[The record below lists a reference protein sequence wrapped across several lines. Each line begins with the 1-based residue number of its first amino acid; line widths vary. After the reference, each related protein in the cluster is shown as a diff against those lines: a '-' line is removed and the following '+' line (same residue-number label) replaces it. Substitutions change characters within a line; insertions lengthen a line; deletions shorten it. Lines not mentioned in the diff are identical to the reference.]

1 MTDHLLLAVL
11 PVCQFPAFRSHKLSK
26 LELSEYH
33 GDHLDVFYCRYL
45 YFTGAR
51 CKKKLGWSGLK
62 QTKVKPTDEK
72 FWSIHLIFLS
82 DLCKLFEIAF
92 FIIKVKYIQEE
103 YGYAIKVVARDLHNR
118 KTPWEL
124 AKKFR
129 NLAL

>member
-1 MTDHLLLAVL
+1 MFFIVDICILRVL
-11 PVCQFPAFRSHKLSK
+11 VA
-26 LELSEYH
+26 
-33 GDHLDVFYCRYL
+33 
-45 YFTGAR
+45 
-51 CKKKLGWSGLK
+51 KKKLGWSGLK

-82 DLCKLFEIAF
+82 DLCTLFEIAF
-92 FIIKVKYIQEE
+92 FIIKVNYIQEE
-103 YGYAIKVVARDLHNR
+103 YGYAIKVVARDLHSR

>member
-1 MTDHLLLAVL
+1 MFFIVDICISRVL
-11 PVCQFPAFRSHKLSK
+11 VAKKTRLKR
-26 LELSEYH
+26 LEANKGETYWWEIL
-33 GDHLDVFYCRYL
+33 VNN
-45 YFTGAR
+45 
-51 CKKKLGWSGLK
+51 
-62 QTKVKPTDEK
+62 
-72 FWSIHLIFLS
+72 LIFLS